1 MQNNQ
6 RKCWR
11 RSCQASLVYLEVL
24 VEEDSRGH
32 ILQLPMINM
41 CNADPARLS
50 TTTLARFR
58 QAVHS
63 GGLGTITLARQQQTP
78 RGQWTLHG

>member
-1 MQNNQ
+1 MAF
-6 RKCWR
+6 KITIETVGV
-11 RSCQASLVYLEVL
+11 A
-24 VEEDSRGH
+24 
-32 ILQLPMINM
+32 
-41 CNADPARLS
+41 PARLS
-50 TTTLARFR
+50 TITLARFR